1 MITSDAHEG
10 ILNAISKVF
19 PEAAWQR
26 CQFHFSRNIIDK
38 MPKKYQKGLS
48 AELQLLSDS
57 YPIHAAFSA
66 PGRRVSL
73 FFCKVILSAFSA
85 PNKACHLF
93 IFIYYHTAYIGNNV
107 ICMNVFS
114 IKKRSPPHHKCY
126 LSCCGPRF
134 LS

>member
-1 MITSDAHEG
+1 MQEDNGRIIPKAFMIAYATNSEGQREIIGFGINANESKQTWNAFLNSLKDRGLHGVKMITSDAHEG

-48 AELQLLSDS
+48 AEFQLLSDS

-66 PGRRVSL
+66 PVVVSVYS
-73 FFCKVILSAFSA
+73 FV
-85 PNKACHLF
+85 
-93 IFIYYHTAYIGNNV
+93 
-107 ICMNVFS
+107 
-114 IKKRSPPHHKCY
+114 R
-126 LSCCGPRF
+126 
-134 LS
+134 